1 MTRVDQRLHDIM
13 TVFILFSKE
22 TSKKSSSKLDEE
34 GIQVAVCR
42 YMGRPEECDCTDDT
56 CQSWCVETHLFI
68 NLSESHVYFLMGIPS
83 TDFFFFA
90 IKMKLGEVSHL
101 CTELWANVCVCVCV
115 CVCVR

>member
-1 MTRVDQRLHDIM
+1 M
-13 TVFILFSKE
+13 TVGCAASQG
-22 TSKKSSSKLDEE
+22 SGQVRSHQKKSSSKLDEE

-83 TDFFFFA
+83 TDFFFCY
-90 IKMKLGEVSHL
+90 KDEV
-101 CTELWANVCVCVCV
+101 
-115 CVCVR
+115 R